1 MSTRDDPGLRSLP
14 YLCYAPTSAQRENEM
29 SSFRYIIPLTGDL
42 GYGRDVLGGKG
53 HNLQRLVHENF
64 HVPGSFVITTEAY
77 RAVLRGLVR
86 GEGSGAGIK
95 AFGQA
100 VSTVPLP
107 PQLRD
112 EILRA
117 ARALKTITGGALVV
131 RSSATAEDQA
141 LGSMAGQAASF
152 MNVLTEQELLDAVRG
167 CWASL
172 FGREGLTYR
181 SRQPGSS
188 DLPEMAVVV
197 QQLVPAE
204 RAGVLF
210 TRDPVRTDADRI
222 LVSASWGLGETV
234 VAGKAA
240 DTVAIDRRT
249 GAIVEAEIA
258 NKTEQHLPRPGGG
271 TAVKSV
277 PAKDANRPV
286 VDESLALQLRD
297 LAQRVERVFGAPQD
311 IEWAQWSG
319 RLYLL
324 QARPVASRGRPR
336 RVVWSNTNV
345 GEALPG
351 VGTPFT
357 WGFIKSFSRKGLVH
371 AFKGLG
377 CTVPEDYHIVG
388 NIRGRIYMN
397 LSEFM
402 SVATQVPFVTPD
414 LLQRLA
420 GGGGAE
426 ALPGTYETLPRTRF
440 FARFPLTAVT
450 QLLARTLTPARIA
463 LWSQRFKTF
472 RSEFEA
478 RSPAALSRLE
488 LVQWWQ
494 RTHEVFEET
503 GTLTLEC
510 SGEFLMGY
518 LITSMALRLAVGPH
532 SGQVERELFSGLSG
546 IRSAEPGLDLLR
558 MARRVQQIP
567 TLKRRVARL
576 TVDELLPELSRGNAE
591 ERSLH
596 SAFEAFLRSH
606 GHRAAR
612 EVEISEPR
620 WREDP
625 TFPLLMLQRYVESP
639 GLPDPEEM
647 VRRRI
652 ADREAA
658 TRLAAASIT
667 PALRPL
673 FLRLLRQTQEA
684 ARLREEMRNAVVRIL
699 GSFRTL
705 ALETGRHMVRA
716 GLLANENDVFFFD
729 RLELLAWLRGTED
742 AGRMPLM
749 AIMRKLEHEALAAL
763 PDLPQWFVL
772 EGDHIL
778 SDEHEEVQEGRT
790 IAGLAGSPGTATG
803 RVAVV
808 RDPSEQHKVGA
819 GDILVAP
826 FTDVGWTPLFL
837 VAGAVVTE
845 LGGPLS
851 HSCVVAREYGVP
863 AVVNVKDA
871 TRILQD
877 GDIVTVDGTRGL
889 IVLKESLQAPYP

>member
-1 MSTRDDPGLRSLP
+1 MP
-14 YLCYAPTSAQRENEM
+14 
-29 SSFRYIIPLTGDL
+29 SFRYIVPLTGDR
-42 GYGRDVLGGKG
+42 GFGRSILGGKG
-53 HNLQRLVHENF
+53 HNLQRLVYENF
-64 HVPGSFVITTEAY
+64 HVPGGFVITTEAY
-77 RAVLRGLVR
+77 REVLRGLVR
-86 GEGSGAGIK
+86 GARDWDGIEE
-95 AFGQA
+95 FGDA
-100 VSTVPLP
+100 VSAVPLP
-107 PQLRD
+107 PQLEE

-131 RSSATAEDQA
+131 RSSATSEDHAQ
-141 LGSMAGQAASF
+141 GSMAGQAATF
-152 MNVLTEQELLDAVRG
+152 MNILTEDELVDSVRG

-172 FGREGLTYR
+172 FGRESLTYR
-181 SRQPGSS
+181 SRGPATT

-197 QQLVPAE
+197 QQLVPAD

-210 TRDPVRTDADRI
+210 TRDPVSGDGDRMI
-222 LVSASWGLGETV
+222 VSASWGLGETV
-234 VAGKAA
+234 VAGKAS
-240 DTVAIDRRT
+240 DTVAIDCHS
-249 GAIVEAEIA
+249 GAILEAEIA
-258 NKTEQHLPRPGGG
+258 NKTEQHLPRPEGG
-271 TAVKSV
+271 TVVESV
-277 PAKDANRPV
+277 PTKDATRPV
-286 VDESLALQLRD
+286 VDHSFAVRLHALGL
-297 LAQRVERVFGAPQD
+297 RVERVFGVPQD
-311 IEWAQWSG
+311 IEWAEWSG

-324 QARPVASRGRPR
+324 QARPVTANARPR
-336 RVVWSNTNV
+336 RTVWSNTNV

-377 CTVPEDYHIVG
+377 CTVPEDYPIVG
-388 NIRGRIYMN
+388 NIRGRVYMN

-402 SVATQVPFVTPD
+402 SVSSQVPFVTPD
-414 LLQRLA
+414 TLQRLA

-426 ALPGTYETLPRTRF
+426 ALPGTYEAMPRTRF
-440 FARFPLTAVT
+440 LARFPLTAVS
-450 QLLARTLTPARIA
+450 QLLSRTITPARIA
-463 LWSQRFKTF
+463 LWSQRFKAF
-472 RSEFEA
+472 SREFA
-478 RSPAALSRLE
+478 TRHPGSLSRQE
-488 LVQWWQ
+488 LVDWWQ
-494 RTHEVFEET
+494 RTHDLFEET

-518 LITSMALRLAVGPH
+518 LLTSMALRLAVGAR
-532 SGQVERELFSGLSG
+532 SGQFERELFSGLSG

-558 MARRVQQIP
+558 MARRVKQIP
-567 TLKRRVARL
+567 SLQKRVAALR
-576 TVDELLPELSRGNAE
+576 VDDLLPKLSAGDVE

-596 SAFEAFLRSH
+596 SAFEAFLRGH

-612 EVEISEPR
+612 EAEISEPR

-639 GLPDPEEM
+639 DLPDPEEM

-652 ADREAA
+652 EDRERA
-658 TRLAAASIT
+658 TRLAASSVT

-684 ARLREEMRNAVVRIL
+684 ARLREEMRNSVVHTL
-699 GSFRTL
+699 GFIRTL
-705 ALETGRHMVRA
+705 ALETGRHMVHA
-716 GLLANENDVFFFD
+716 GLLSQEEDVFFLD
-729 RLELLAWLRGTED
+729 RLELLAWLNGTED
-742 AGRMPLM
+742 AGRLPLL
-749 AIMRKLEHEALAAL
+749 AVMRKLEHEALVAL

-772 EGDHIL
+772 EGDHIV
-778 SDEHEEVQEGRT
+778 SDEHAEVQEGRT
-790 IAGLAGSPGTATG
+790 ITGLAGSPGVATG
-803 RVAVV
+803 RVAIV
-808 RDPSEQHKVGA
+808 RDPSEQQKVAA

-863 AVVNVKDA
+863 AVVNIKDV

-877 GDIVTVDGTRGL
+877 GDIVTVDGTRGV
-889 IVLKESLQAPYP
+889 IVLKQTS